1 MANGKGDSVHEANQS
16 SNNHGNPLETPIKT
30 PVNSLNTAN
39 VPIITISTP
48 VKNPVTGETIPAK
61 RATALKAWALRK
73 GFMMGMTD
81 TNELGNINDYVF
93 AGILTFAD
101 TNQMQNLLQER

>member
-81 TNELGNINDYVF
+81 TNELGNINDYIF

-101 TNQMQNLLQER
+101 INQIQNLL